1 MKLLQ
6 ITGSSWILFF
16 ANVRFW
22 WPWKHQW
29 NLWISNVFIEDQK
42 GTSRSSRSHMFFK
55 ILKYVLKNS
64 AILTGKHLCWSQ
76 LFSCEYCKIFMNS
89 FFVTPPVAASWTS
102 ERKGLNQNHIYCHLF
117 QTMLMSVWKK
127 CWKCWMI
134 RISPHNWIY
143 LMRIYLTQFF
153 LALCAIID
161 FLFWKV

>member
-29 NLWISNVFIEDQK
+29 NLWVSNVFIEDQK
-42 GTSRSSRSHMFFK
+42 GTSRSSRWHMFFK

-89 FFVTPPVAASWTS
+89 FFIEHRRWLLLGHRKEKGWTKIIFIAIYFKLCWWVFGKSVESADWLEFPP
-102 ERKGLNQNHIYCHLF
+102 
-117 QTMLMSVWKK
+117 
-127 CWKCWMI
+127 
-134 RISPHNWIY
+134 
-143 LMRIYLTQFF
+143 
-153 LALCAIID
+153 IIE
-161 FLFWKV
+161 FI